1 MTVTPR
7 AAILL
12 IKFIKGGGDMSLI
25 TSEELKAIGL
35 RLKQIQIILGYT
47 NEQMAEKFGVGKE
60 QYRKYCSGESAIG
73 FDKLC
78 NFLRTTEID
87 VYYLMTGKTN
97 TNTSFTFHISS
108 MNPDQVNE
116 YLIDAN
122 KFTVGRALIK
132 N

>member
-1 MTVTPR
+1 MTVTPHT
-7 AAILL
+7 AILL
-12 IKFIKGGGDMSLI
+12 IEFFKGGGDMSLI

-35 RLKQIQIILGYT
+35 RLKQIQVSLGYT

-60 QYRKYCSGESAIG
+60 QYRKYCSGESTIG
-73 FDKLC
+73 FDKLF
-78 NFLRTTEID
+78 NFLRTTDID
-87 VYYLMTGKTN
+87 VHYLLTGKTD
-97 TNTSFTFHISS
+97 TNISFTFHISS
-108 MNPDQVNE
+108 MNADQVNE

>member
-1 MTVTPR
+1 
-7 AAILL
+7 
-12 IKFIKGGGDMSLI
+12 MSLI
-25 TSEELKAIGL
+25 TCEELKAIGL
-35 RLKQIQIILGYT
+35 RLKEIQIILGYT

-97 TNTSFTFHISS
+97 TSTSFTFHISS